1 MGFSLAIQQL
11 RKTAKASE
19 ATKTAIEE
27 TARRMSMNH
36 LLVLLP
42 QLRVIE
48 GDLDAAAADD
58 DRRLAIRSLVS
69 YSHTANQV
77 ASLMAG
83 EKDVDGDL
91 IERLRASARTAG
103 AAKST
108 LVTSNRQTVR
118 SVTKTAVEEIGEV
131 SSFAAGLVAQCQV
144 KAS

>member
-1 MGFSLAIQQL
+1 
-11 RKTAKASE
+11 
-19 ATKTAIEE
+19 
-27 TARRMSMNH
+27 
-36 LLVLLP
+36 
-42 QLRVIE
+42 
-48 GDLDAAAADD
+48 
-58 DRRLAIRSLVS
+58 
-69 YSHTANQV
+69 
-77 ASLMAG
+77 MAG